1 MKKEITIV
9 DNALFAEF
17 KKDCKIL
24 SLAKEYPGY
33 VGYEKYMILTDL
45 TKDELNQK
53 YSVLLNNYKPYMI
66 GSSQLY
72 SPIADYEKNEDKFE
86 KRNARNTISICVD
99 EDADNTFESL
109 QVGDYLTELSEQ
121 QDADEKRR
129 LIHTALGTLT
139 DSQRR
144 RLLMWAIDGMTE
156 EEIAMRE
163 GSSQQ
168 AISKNL
174 DKARKKIELIFSKG
188 LYFGTPLSKEDEGT
202 DKPSRK

>member
-17 KKDCKIL
+17 KKDCKVL

-53 YSVLLNNYKPYMI
+53 YSVLLNNYEPYII

-99 EDADNTFESL
+99 EDADNTFEPL

-174 DKARKKIELIFSKG
+174 DKARKKFELIFSKG
-188 LYFGTPLSKEDEGT
+188 LYFGTPLSKEDEGII
-202 DKPSRK
+202 DDGE

>member
-1 MKKEITIV
+1 
-9 DNALFAEF
+9 
-17 KKDCKIL
+17 
-24 SLAKEYPGY
+24 
-33 VGYEKYMILTDL
+33 
-45 TKDELNQK
+45 
-53 YSVLLNNYKPYMI
+53 MI

-174 DKARKKIELIFSKG
+174 DKARNPQAVGFC
-188 LYFGTPLSKEDEGT
+188 LSSEG
-202 DKPSRK
+202 KRLPE

>member
-17 KKDCKIL
+17 KKDCKVL

-188 LYFGTPLSKEDEGT
+188 LYFGTPLSKEGEGII
-202 DKPSRK
+202 DDGE

>member
-188 LYFGTPLSKEDEGT
+188 LYFGTPLSKEDEGII
-202 DKPSRK
+202 DDGE

>member
-53 YSVLLNNYKPYMI
+53 YSVLLNNYEPYII

-188 LYFGTPLSKEDEGT
+188 LYFGTPLSKEDEGII
-202 DKPSRK
+202 DDGE

>member
-156 EEIAMRE
+156 EERAMRE

-188 LYFGTPLSKEDEGT
+188 LYFGTPLSKEDEGII
-202 DKPSRK
+202 DDGE

>member
-188 LYFGTPLSKEDEGT
+188 LYFGTPLSKEGEGII
-202 DKPSRK
+202 DDGE

>member
-17 KKDCKIL
+17 KKDCKVL

-188 LYFGTPLSKEDEGT
+188 LYFGTPLSKEDEGII
-202 DKPSRK
+202 DDGE

>member
-53 YSVLLNNYKPYMI
+53 YSVLLNNYEPYII

-144 RLLMWAIDGMTE
+144 RLLMWAINGMTE

-174 DKARKKIELIFSKG
+174 NKARKKIELIFSKG
-188 LYFGTPLSKEDEGT
+188 LYFGTPLSKEDEGII
-202 DKPSRK
+202 DDGE

>member
-17 KKDCKIL
+17 KKDCKVL

-53 YSVLLNNYKPYMI
+53 YSVLLNNYEPYII

-188 LYFGTPLSKEDEGT
+188 LYFGTPLSKEDEGII
-202 DKPSRK
+202 DDGD

>member
-53 YSVLLNNYKPYMI
+53 YSVLLNNYEPYII

-188 LYFGTPLSKEDEGT
+188 LYFGTPLSKEGEGII
-202 DKPSRK
+202 DDGE

>member
-17 KKDCKIL
+17 KKDCKVL

-53 YSVLLNNYKPYMI
+53 YSVLLNNYEPYII

-99 EDADNTFESL
+99 EDAHNTFESL
-109 QVGDYLTELSEQ
+109 QVGDYLIELSEQ

-188 LYFGTPLSKEDEGT
+188 LYFGTPLSKEDEGII
-202 DKPSRK
+202 DDGE

>member
-17 KKDCKIL
+17 KKDCKVL

-53 YSVLLNNYKPYMI
+53 YSVLLKNYEPYII

-72 SPIADYEKNEDKFE
+72 SPIADYEKNQDKFE

-129 LIHTALGTLT
+129 LIHTALGALT

-174 DKARKKIELIFSKG
+174 DKARKKIELIISKG
-188 LYFGTPLSKEDEGT
+188 LYFGTPLSKEDEGII
-202 DKPSRK
+202 DDGE

>member
-72 SPIADYEKNEDKFE
+72 SPIADDEKNEDEFE

-188 LYFGTPLSKEDEGT
+188 LYFGTPLSKEDEGII
-202 DKPSRK
+202 DDGE

>member
-17 KKDCKIL
+17 KKDCKVL

-53 YSVLLNNYKPYMI
+53 YSVLLNNYEPYII

-188 LYFGTPLSKEDEGT
+188 LYFGTPLSKEDEGII
-202 DKPSRK
+202 DDGE

>member
-17 KKDCKIL
+17 KKDCKVL

-45 TKDELNQK
+45 TKDKLNQK
-53 YSVLLNNYKPYMI
+53 YGVLLKNYEPYII
-66 GSSQLY
+66 GSLQLY

-99 EDADNTFESL
+99 EDADNIFESL
-109 QVGDYLTELSEQ
+109 QVSDYLTELSEQ
-121 QDADEKRR
+121 QDADEKAR
-129 LIHTALGTLT
+129 LIHMALGTLT
-139 DSQRR
+139 DPQRR

-156 EEIAMRE
+156 KEIARKE
-163 GSSQQ
+163 GVAQQ
-168 AISKNL
+168 VVSRSIDA
-174 DKARKKIELIFSKG
+174 ARKKFELFFAG
-188 LYFGTPLSKEDEGT
+188 RVYFGTPLSKEDEGII
-202 DKPSRK
+202 DDGE

>member
-17 KKDCKIL
+17 KKDCKVL

-53 YSVLLNNYKPYMI
+53 YSVLLNNYEPYII

-99 EDADNTFESL
+99 EDADNTFEPL

-188 LYFGTPLSKEDEGT
+188 LYFGTPLSKEDEGII
-202 DKPSRK
+202 DDGE

>member
-1 MKKEITIV
+1 
-9 DNALFAEF
+9 
-17 KKDCKIL
+17 
-24 SLAKEYPGY
+24 
-33 VGYEKYMILTDL
+33 MILTGL

-53 YSVLLNNYKPYMI
+53 YGVLLNNYEPYII

-99 EDADNTFESL
+99 EDADNTFEPL

-129 LIHTALGTLT
+129 LIHTALGTRT

-188 LYFGTPLSKEDEGT
+188 LYFGTPLSKEDEGII
-202 DKPSRK
+202 DDGE

>member
-17 KKDCKIL
+17 KKDCKVL

-53 YSVLLNNYKPYMI
+53 YSVLLKNYEPYII

-144 RLLMWAIDGMTE
+144 RLLMWAINGMTE

-174 DKARKKIELIFSKG
+174 DKARKKIELIISKG
-188 LYFGTPLSKEDEGT
+188 LYFGTPLSKEDEGII
-202 DKPSRK
+202 DDGE

>member
-17 KKDCKIL
+17 KKDCKVL

-53 YSVLLNNYKPYMI
+53 YSVLLNNYEPYII

-72 SPIADYEKNEDKFE
+72 SPIANYEKNEDKFE

-109 QVGDYLTELSEQ
+109 QVGDYLAELSEQ

-156 EEIAMRE
+156 KEIAMRE

-174 DKARKKIELIFSKG
+174 DKARNKFKIIFSKG
-188 LYFGTPLSKEDEGT
+188 LYFGTPLSKEDEGII
-202 DKPSRK
+202 DDGE